1 MYAKISNFVNFRGNL
16 CVPIFNIIHKNSN
29 KLTAIRTI
37 GICIVRRNELF
48 SLNFLGSFSAKEL
61 KTGFRPTEQDTVLDL
76 EERSDDLP
84 ALMVWCDV
92 VAKSEVF
99 ALFLLMILVA

>member
-1 MYAKISNFVNFRGNL
+1 M
-16 CVPIFNIIHKNSN
+16 
-29 KLTAIRTI
+29 
-37 GICIVRRNELF
+37 
-48 SLNFLGSFSAKEL
+48 
-61 KTGFRPTEQDTVLDL
+61 LDL

-99 ALFLLMILVA
+99 ASFIPNDSCSVSRIVLAVSVVAHCEGVGWD

>member
-1 MYAKISNFVNFRGNL
+1 L
-16 CVPIFNIIHKNSN
+16 NSFF
-29 KLTAIRTI
+29 AE
-37 GICIVRRNELF
+37 V
-48 SLNFLGSFSAKEL
+48 L
-61 KTGFRPTEQDTVLDL
+61 KTCFRPTEQDTVLDL

-99 ALFLLMILVA
+99 TSFIVNDCCSVSRIVRAVLWLVVKEWAGIKLSLRRKEKARMKINRRKKNSKLIIEL

>member
-1 MYAKISNFVNFRGNL
+1 M
-16 CVPIFNIIHKNSN
+16 
-29 KLTAIRTI
+29 
-37 GICIVRRNELF
+37 
-48 SLNFLGSFSAKEL
+48 L
-61 KTGFRPTEQDTVLDL
+61 KSGFRPIEQDTVLDL

-99 ALFLLMILVA
+99 ASFIAYDSCSVSRIVLALSVVVYCEGVGWHKTKLETERKVWDKNVLEKKNSRLIIEL